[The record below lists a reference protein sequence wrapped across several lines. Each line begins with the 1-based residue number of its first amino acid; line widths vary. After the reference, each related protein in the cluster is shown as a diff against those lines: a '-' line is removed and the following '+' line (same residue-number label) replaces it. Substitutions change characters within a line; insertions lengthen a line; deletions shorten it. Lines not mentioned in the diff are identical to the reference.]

1 MFGTLNRHA
10 RNHSYYIIGCA
21 QIFECM
27 YRAWVRKPTLECH
40 YSFLVIKIWL
50 GTQVVGQ
57 PKSYRVGGKC
67 IEPFLIGTLQK
78 LVEGR
83 VWWRARPHRKGIDSY
98 AYTCHVQNC
107 KICKAHTSSDLQN
120 PSHIVPH
127 AHNRLYVGA
136 RDLKLAHKPQICL
149 DKKNNRAYVL
159 DIMPMRNKG
168 IRICMRIKKSYIYIF
183 ISRYR

>member
-1 MFGTLNRHA
+1 
-10 RNHSYYIIGCA
+10 
-21 QIFECM
+21 M

-50 GTQVVGQ
+50 GTQVVGR

-67 IEPFLIGTLQK
+67 IEPFSIGTLQK

-83 VWWRARPHRKGIDSY
+83 VWWRARPHRKGIHPCASHID
-98 AYTCHVQNC
+98 VRIC
-107 KICKAHTSSDLQN
+107 KICKSHTSSDVQN

-127 AHNRLYVGA
+127 THNRPYVAA
-136 RDLKLAHKPQICL
+136 RDLKLAHKPQIWL

-159 DIMPMRNKG
+159 DIMPMRNNVYGFACASKS
-168 IRICMRIKKSYIYIF
+168 RINIF
-183 ISRYR
+183 ISPYR